1 MEPEMAAIDRILEDE
16 VLYELIKAD
25 LAKHRP
31 KTLVTG
37 RNSTPVEVIIRMLAV
52 KRLYRLSYAETEQ
65 HVRDSLVLRHF
76 CRIYFQPVLDHTN
89 LNRWALLIQPASL
102 HAFNERLTRLATEL
116 KVTRGR
122 KLRTDGTVV
131 ESPIH
136 YPTDSSLLADGV
148 RVLSRTLKRAKTVV
162 TETVEVTAATF
173 RDRSRSARNQARRI
187 VNSARQK
194 SATAK
199 VAMKRAYQQLI
210 GISQASLKQAQSVL
224 TRLQTQSDQ
233 SAQKLSRT
241 LTTFIPR
248 VEQALDQTI
257 RRVIEAETV
266 PASQKIVS
274 LFEPHTAIIRRQK
287 AGKET
292 EFGHKVWLD
301 EVDGGIVS
309 RWEVLN
315 GNPDDADQWQPALN
329 HHRQQFGKPPDQAS
343 GDRGLYS
350 PENEAYAATQGVKR
364 SILPQPGHKSQTR
377 RTHEAQ
383 AWFRRGRRFHAG
395 VEGRISVLKR
405 KHELNRCRDHGQDN
419 FDKWVGWGVIAGNLA
434 VMGTALSA

>member
-1 MEPEMAAIDRILEDE
+1 
-16 VLYELIKAD
+16 
-25 LAKHRP
+25 
-31 KTLVTG
+31 
-37 RNSTPVEVIIRMLAV
+37 
-52 KRLYRLSYAETEQ
+52 
-65 HVRDSLVLRHF
+65 
-76 CRIYFQPVLDHTN
+76 
-89 LNRWALLIQPASL
+89 
-102 HAFNERLTRLATEL
+102 
-116 KVTRGR
+116 
-122 KLRTDGTVV
+122 
-131 ESPIH
+131 
-136 YPTDSSLLADGV
+136 
-148 RVLSRTLKRAKTVV
+148 
-162 TETVEVTAATF
+162 
-173 RDRSRSARNQARRI
+173 
-187 VNSARQK
+187 
-194 SATAK
+194 
-199 VAMKRAYQQLI
+199 AMKRAYQQLI

-343 GDRGLYS
+343 G
-350 PENEAYAATQGVKR
+350 
-364 SILPQPGHKSQTR
+364 
-377 RTHEAQ
+377 
-383 AWFRRGRRFHAG
+383 
-395 VEGRISVLKR
+395 
-405 KHELNRCRDHGQDN
+405 
-419 FDKWVGWGVIAGNLA
+419 
-434 VMGTALSA
+434 